1 MNVINTSESET
12 ITISKKKYEE
22 MVFDQQ
28 LLNALLSVGVDK
40 WEGWDKAHD
49 ELDII
54 QGCDVWNEIAEES
67 LRVGMRI
74 GVRNG
79 KVIERGEIVSLYDKL
94 VRVKHDNNS
103 ISAYQ
108 MGGHFNFVE
117 QF

>member
-1 MNVINTSESET
+1 MKEQNQESET
-12 ITISKKKYEE
+12 ITISKERYDK
-22 MVFDQQ
+22 MVYSEQ
-28 LLNALLSVGVDK
+28 LLEALMRVRVDD

-54 QGCDVWNEIAEES
+54 QGCDVWIEIAEES

-79 KVIERGEIVSLYDKL
+79 KVIERGDIISIDDKF
-94 VRVKHDNNS
+94 VRVKHYDNS

-108 MGGHFNFVE
+108 IGLHKFLE

>member
-1 MNVINTSESET
+1 MKEQNQESET
-12 ITISKKKYEE
+12 ITISKEKYAE

-54 QGCDVWNEIAEES
+54 QGCDVWNEIADDK
-67 LRVGMRI
+67 LKVGMRI

-79 KVIERGEIVSLYDKL
+79 KVIERGDIISIDDKF
-94 VRVKHDNNS
+94 VRVKHYDNS

-108 MGGHFNFVE
+108 IGLHKFVE
-117 QF
+117 QV